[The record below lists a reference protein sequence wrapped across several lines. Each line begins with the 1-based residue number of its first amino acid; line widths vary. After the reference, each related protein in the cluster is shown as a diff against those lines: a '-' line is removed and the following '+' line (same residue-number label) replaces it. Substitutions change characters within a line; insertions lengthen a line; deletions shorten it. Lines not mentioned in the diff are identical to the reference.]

1 MFIDIFLCR
10 ELVVQTTAKYLWKIT
25 VRIHD
30 FDRKDVKGIMFV
42 HVQLC
47 RVARN
52 AVNVTQHLVT
62 LTSGNLTIKPAQG
75 DSCLVLHGSSE
86 LANMKTFELAG
97 LGSPDLELEVIGSC
111 L

>member
-1 MFIDIFLCR
+1 
-10 ELVVQTTAKYLWKIT
+10 
-25 VRIHD
+25 
-30 FDRKDVKGIMFV
+30 MFV

-86 LANMKTFELAG
+86 LANMKNSRVGRFG
-97 LGSPDLELEVIGSC
+97 FSSS
-111 L
+111 